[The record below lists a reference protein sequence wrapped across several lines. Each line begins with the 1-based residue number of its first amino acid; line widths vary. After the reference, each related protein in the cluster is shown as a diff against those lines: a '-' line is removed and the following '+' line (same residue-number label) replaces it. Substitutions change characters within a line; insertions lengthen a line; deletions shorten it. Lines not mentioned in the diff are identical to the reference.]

1 MLVINEENNIKV
13 KNNSSNNDNESLIL
27 QCEMHQRSS
36 SYLSMRFIRELFVNH
51 SFTVYHDVHLIYFT
65 SPICVASFTS
75 SYIRH
80 RFIISVFHKFM
91 MILCLPHVHTNNQLK
106 AFFHTILWVW
116 HSTWLEHWTSFE
128 ISTMSSP
135 VQWVLPITIHAIS
148 FKPCS
153 SADTKAISEQWTS
166 ANIQGLFDSL

>member
-1 MLVINEENNIKV
+1 MWNAPAVV
-13 KNNSSNNDNESLIL
+13 V
-27 QCEMHQRSS
+27 
-36 SYLSMRFIRELFVNH
+36 LFVHEIH
-51 SFTVYHDVHLIYFT
+51 SWALCKSFIHSLPWCTFNLLHFSNLRCLIY
-65 SPICVASFTS
+65 S